1 MLYNERMCRMDT
13 IPFIFQRRHMRE
25 STYQRQLIDK
35 LLKMFPDCLIL
46 KNDSSHVQGIPDLS
60 IFYMDKWAML
70 EVKVDEK
77 APTRPNQEYYIEK
90 LSEMSFA
97 AIIYPENEEA
107 VLDALQSAFGVR
119 GPARIS

>member
-1 MLYNERMCRMDT
+1 
-13 IPFIFQRRHMRE
+13 MRE